1 MDVNNAIPN
10 EWSDYVTQTNLGLEV
25 IPSMLYSVKGYV
37 SGVTTLLTFFDTVA
51 GSRPDLTNMQQ
62 PNMLPNPESFLIQN
76 IRIFS
81 WAQPQSNAIGVGDC
95 ADLAAQMACLV
106 EMTKR
111 GILTMKIGNKSYGP
125 WPLWTL
131 PAHNFVQ
138 GAMAATG
145 TAAAGVLANYGQ
157 VGGMLYSLFPNLM
170 ISPLQQF
177 TVRLEWPGALTDTP
191 IPGGPVTC
199 CPDVSPPEENIIP
212 LQILFDGQLARS
224 IQ

>member
-1 MDVNNAIPN
+1 MDINNAIPR

-25 IPSMLYSVKGYV
+25 VPSMLYSVKGYV
-37 SGVTTLLTFFDTVA
+37 SGVTTILTFFDSVQ
-51 GSRPDLTNMQQ
+51 GSRPDLSNMQQ

-81 WAQPQSNAIGVGDC
+81 WQQPQSNAGGAGDC
-95 ADLAAQMACLV
+95 SDLTAQMACLV
-106 EMTKR
+106 ELTKR
-111 GILTMKIGNKSYGP
+111 GILTMRIGNKQYGP

-131 PAHNFVQ
+131 PAHNYVQ
-138 GAMAATG
+138 GSMAMAGTNATP
-145 TAAAGVLANYGQ
+145 ALANYGQ

-177 TVRLEWPGALTDTP
+177 TVTLQWPGATTDS

-212 LQILFDGQLARS
+212 LEILFDGQLARS

>member
-1 MDVNNAIPN
+1 MDINNAIPR

-25 IPSMLYSVKGYV
+25 VPSMLYSTKAYI
-37 SGVTTLLTFFDTVA
+37 SGITYILTFFDVVS
-51 GSRPDLTNMQQ
+51 GSRPDLSNMQQ

-81 WAQPQSNAIGVGDC
+81 WQQPQSNDAGSGDC

-106 EMTKR
+106 ELTKR
-111 GILTMKIGNKSYGP
+111 GILTMRIGNKQYGP

-138 GAMAATG
+138 GSMATG
-145 TAAAGVLANYGQ
+145 AGGLANYGQ

-177 TVRLEWPGALTDTP
+177 TVTLQWPGAATDTP
-191 IPGGPVTC
+191 IPGGPVSC
-199 CPDVSPPEENIIP
+199 CPDASGEDAAAIP
-212 LQILFDGQLARS
+212 LEILFDGQLARS